1 MEKGKLIIISGPSGV
16 GKETIRKEMKFND
29 YIYSISSTTR
39 EPRNG
44 EIDGQHYN
52 FLTIKEFEDKIKNN
66 EMLEYAKF
74 VNNYYGTE
82 QKVVDN
88 YLNKGKN
95 VLLEIECQ
103 GALQVI
109 NKMPE
114 AISIFILPP
123 SIDELKN
130 RLIKR
135 NTESIEI
142 INQRIEKAQ
151 EEMNLKDLYKYN
163 VINDDVQKAALDI
176 DRILFKE
183 CNDTN

>member
-1 MEKGKLIIISGPSGV
+1 MKKGKLIIISGPSGV
-16 GKETIRKEMKFND
+16 GKETIRKKMNFTN

-44 EIDGQHYN
+44 EINGEHYN
-52 FLTIKEFEDKIKNN
+52 FLTLKEFEEKIKNN

-82 QKVVDN
+82 KKVVDEF
-88 YLNKGKN
+88 LNHGKN

-109 NKMPE
+109 KKMPE

-123 SIDELKN
+123 SIEELEN

-135 NTESIEI
+135 NTESMDI
-142 INQRIEKAQ
+142 IKQRIEKAQ
-151 EEMNLKDLYKYN
+151 EEMMLKNLYKFN
-163 VINDDVQKAALDI
+163 VINDNIENAAYEI
-176 DRILFKE
+176 DKILFKE
-183 CNDTN
+183 CDDKN